1 MIQKL
6 YWKFVVINM
15 TIVTM
20 MLCVILGMVFYF
32 TRNNLESESINMM
45 QTIATRPFQLQPPG
59 NTDEDIRLPYF
70 IVHLGPKGEVL
81 TTNGGYYDLSNEEFL
96 HILIKEAASRPQTLG
111 VLKDYNLRYYRL
123 DTPMD
128 RCIVFADI
136 SSERTTLQHLL
147 QTCVLIGAAS
157 FLLFLGISL
166 KLAAWAIQPVEWAWK
181 QQRQFVA
188 DASHELK
195 TPLTVILTNAELVE
209 SLEYDEESRSR
220 FLQGIRTEA
229 CQMKG
234 LIEEMLALARADQ
247 SDTNT
252 HLAVFRMDELVT
264 EEVLS
269 FEPVFYEHGL
279 ILESMPDMEPLL
291 MKGDQ
296 RQIRQVIDILLD
308 NAQKY
313 TKEQGHVKVVL
324 NRSRTG
330 GCVLEVSNEG
340 VLLSEEEQEQ
350 IFKRFYRG
358 DQARGRSE
366 SYGLGLSIAQVIVQR
381 HKGQI
386 RVESIHGW
394 NRFYIELPQL

>member
-111 VLKDYNLRYYRL
+111 VLKNYNLRYYRL

-128 RCIVFADI
+128 HCLVFADI

-147 QTCVLIGAAS
+147 QTCMLIGAAS

-188 DASHELK
+188 DASHELQP
-195 TPLTVILTNAELVE
+195 PLTVILTNAELVE

-220 FLQGIRTEA
+220 FVQGIRTEA

-234 LIEEMLALARADQ
+234 LIEEMLELARADQ

-252 HLAVFRMDELVT
+252 NLTVFRMDELVT

-269 FEPVFYEHGL
+269 FEPVFYERGI
-279 ILESMPDMEPLL
+279 ILESMTDMEPLL
-291 MKGDQ
+291 MKGDLKQ
-296 RQIRQVIDILLD
+296 LRRVIDILLD

-313 TKEQGHVKVVL
+313 ARKQGHVRVSL
-324 NRSRTG
+324 TSGERT
-330 GCVLEVSNEG
+330 CILEVSNEG
-340 VLLSEEEQEQ
+340 NPLSEEDQER

-358 DQARGRSE
+358 DQARSRSG
-366 SYGLGLSIAQVIVQR
+366 SYGLGLSIAQAIVHR

-386 RVESIHGW
+386 RVESMRGW
-394 NRFYIELPQL
+394 NRFYVELPR